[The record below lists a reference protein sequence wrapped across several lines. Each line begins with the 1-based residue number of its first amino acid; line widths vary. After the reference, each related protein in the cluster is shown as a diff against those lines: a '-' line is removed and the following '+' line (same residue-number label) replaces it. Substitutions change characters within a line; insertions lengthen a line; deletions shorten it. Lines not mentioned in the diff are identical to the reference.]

1 MGTLSSYRAIMSF
14 SHVIFTAF
22 FLTFFVVAAI
32 KETEKSDITG
42 ELVTLNKQES
52 DSTGELVTLKEQG
65 TQPNERYLENGIIEQ
80 LMENVKKLQKDV
92 EELRRSQKEVDKRQI
107 LCKIHKVKGMTYG
120 DLYSSSAKSYPIVT
134 FMPYYRN
141 FKFNP
146 MKVFVDQIKKI
157 KMELG
162 WLVFVT
168 EAI

>member
-22 FLTFFVVAAI
+22 LLTFFVVAAI

-42 ELVTLNKQES
+42 ELVTLNEQEA
-52 DSTGELVTLKEQG
+52 
-65 TQPNERYLENGIIEQ
+65 QPNERYLENGIIEQ

-120 DLYSSSAKSYPIVT
+120 DLYSSSA
-134 FMPYYRN
+134 N
-141 FKFNP
+141 
-146 MKVFVDQIKKI
+146 
-157 KMELG
+157 
-162 WLVFVT
+162 
-168 EAI
+168 